1 MKKFLVLGLLVAGIA
16 MAQGNVA
23 EIRAGVNLAHSA
35 KNTKG
40 ELEIKKE
47 VLRPGFEIA
56 GEYRKQITDA
66 FDLGAGIAYN
76 YNKLSSKKLGDG
88 YTTKGLHSVPIF
100 GTARYN
106 FRNSSDITPYVKAN
120 LGFAFN
126 SGSVKYED
134 IFEKG
139 ESKFKSGM
147 YYGLGAGLTYNNFV
161 ADLSYNINALRFK
174 YNTEKIIGTT
184 AYYASGKETF
194 NHGML
199 TLSVG
204 YTFGF

>member
-1 MKKFLVLGLLVAGIA
+1 MKKFLILGLLVAGIA

-23 EIRAGVNLAHSA
+23 EVRAGVNVAHSA
-35 KNTKG
+35 KNTDGDLK
-40 ELEIKKE
+40 IKKE

-56 GEYRKQITDA
+56 GEYRKQINDA
-66 FDLGAGIAYN
+66 FDLGVGIAYN

-106 FRNSSDITPYVKAN
+106 FRNSSDVTPYVKAN

-126 SGSVKYED
+126 SGSIKHEE
-134 IFEKG
+134 IILTSALKE
-139 ESKFKSGM
+139 EAKFKSGL
-147 YYGLGAGLTYNNFV
+147 YYGVGAGLTYNNFV

-174 YNTEKIIGTT
+174 YNRELNTT
-184 AYYASGKETF
+184 TVSGKETF

-204 YTFGF
+204 YTLGF